1 MTPPLQGGGRRF
13 KSGPAH
19 KTIVM
24 IGGVRMYT
32 KYEKARIIS
41 ARAMQISMGAPPLIK
56 IENVNVLDP
65 LEIAKIEFE
74 QDVLPIEVVR

>member
-1 MTPPLQGGGRRF
+1 
-13 KSGPAH
+13 
-19 KTIVM
+19 M

>member
-1 MTPPLQGGGRRF
+1 M
-13 KSGPAH
+13 
-19 KTIVM
+19 VEM
-24 IGGVRMYT
+24 IGGVMMYT

-65 LEIAKIEFE
+65 LEIAKLEFE
-74 QDVLPIEVVR
+74 EDVLPIEVVR